1 MGINRSR
8 ILLYS
13 TVHFLVDFACA
24 FLLYQKV
31 YGTEHWYLIILI
43 YNFCAFALQMP
54 LGLLADRWNRNAL
67 CAALGCLLVAL
78 AFGVSRFRSP
88 VLCAVTAG
96 IGNGLFHV
104 GGGIDVLNI
113 SREKSSA
120 LGIFVSPGA
129 LGIYLGTVMGKQN
142 SIQGF
147 PIILILLASAFCI
160 CVVQYIPHRSFL
172 SDNKPLSFDGIGS
185 TSVLAAIACLFLV
198 VCLRSYVGMTLDFS
212 WKGQNNW
219 GIVLVLAVIFGK
231 MAGGIF
237 ADRFGALKASGISLG
252 IAAILF
258 LLSANPLAGVGAV
271 FLFNMT
277 MPITL
282 WAVARLLPGSKGFS
296 FGLLTFGLF
305 LGFTPVYLGAGPL
318 LSSAAALSLAAVGSF
333 VLLWVG
339 LRKAVL

>member
-13 TVHFLVDFACA
+13 IVHFLVDFACA
-24 FLLYQKV
+24 FLLFRKV
-31 YGTEHWYLIILI
+31 YGTEYWYFSLLA

-78 AFGVSRFRSP
+78 AFGGSSFP

-104 GGGIDVLNI
+104 GSGIDVLNI

-129 LGIYLGTVMGKQN
+129 LGIYLGTVMGKQG
-142 SIQGF
+142 SIPGLF
-147 PIILILLASAFCI
+147 VIPALLAAAVCI
-160 CVVQYIPHRSFL
+160 CAVQYIPHRSFI
-172 SDNKPLSFDGIGS
+172 SDNKPISFDGVGS
-185 TSVLAAIACLFLV
+185 SAVLAAIACLFLV

-212 WKGQNNW
+212 WKGQDHW
-219 GIVLVLAVIFGK
+219 GIVLVLAVVFGK

-237 ADRFGALKASGISLG
+237 SDRFGALKTSGISLG

-282 WAVARLLPGSKGFS
+282 WAVARIMPGSKGLS

-318 LSSAAALSLAAVGSF
+318 LPSTTAFSLAAAGSF
-333 VLLWVG
+333 ILLWVG

>member
-13 TVHFLVDFACA
+13 IVHFLVDFACA

-31 YGTEHWYLIILI
+31 YDTEYWYFGLLI

-78 AFGVSRFRSP
+78 AFGGGKFP

-129 LGIYLGTVMGKQN
+129 LGIYLGTVMGNQG
-142 SIQGF
+142 SIPGL
-147 PIILILLASAFCI
+147 PVILVLSAAAVCI
-160 CVVQYIPHRSFL
+160 SVVQYIPNRSFL

-185 TSVLAAIACLFLV
+185 SAVLAAVACLFFV

-212 WKGQNNW
+212 WKGQGRW
-219 GIVLVLAVIFGK
+219 GIVLVLAVVLGK

-237 ADRFGALKASGISLG
+237 ADRFGAVKASFISLG
-252 IAAILF
+252 IAAVLF
-258 LLSANPLAGVGAV
+258 LFSANPLAGVGAV

-282 WAVARLLPGSKGFS
+282 WAVARILPGSKGFS

-305 LGFTPVYLGAGPL
+305 LGFIPVYMGAEPL
-318 LSSAAALSLAAVGSF
+318 LSSAAAFSLAAAGSL
-333 VLLWVG
+333 VLLWAG

>member
-1 MGINRSR
+1 M
-8 ILLYS
+8 
-13 TVHFLVDFACA
+13 DFACA
-24 FLLYQKV
+24 FLLYQEV
-31 YGTEHWYLIILI
+31 YGTEYWYFSLLI

-67 CAALGCLLVAL
+67 CAALGCLLAAL
-78 AFGVSRFRSP
+78 AFGGGNFP

-113 SREKSSA
+113 SGDKSSA

-129 LGIYLGTVMGKQN
+129 LGIYLGTVMGRQG
-142 SIQGF
+142 SIQELT
-147 PIILILLASAFCI
+147 IISILLASAICI
-160 CVVQYIPHRSFL
+160 CAIQYIPLRSFH
-172 SDNKPLSFDGIGS
+172 SSNRPLSFEGAGS
-185 TSVLAAIACLFLV
+185 SAVLAAIACLFLV
-198 VCLRSYVGMTLDFS
+198 VCLRSYVGMTMNFS
-212 WKGQNNW
+212 WKGQGNW
-219 GIVLVLAVIFGK
+219 GIVLVLAVVFGK

-237 ADRFGALKASGISLG
+237 ADRLGALKASGISLG
-252 IAAILF
+252 IAAVLF

-305 LGFTPVYLGAGPL
+305 LGFTPVYLGAEPL

-333 VLLWVG
+333 VLLWAG